1 MKNVGANFT
10 KRTTVIAIAL
20 FGLSAGAVS
29 ARAAD
34 VSCSQ
39 NTPMVKNLRAYSSRC
54 IGAPT
59 AGPHELSSREV
70 KRLTVTAK
78 STEDHL
84 TIARYYE
91 AEADRLDSQ
100 AAAYEEAAAGYK
112 RNPAPKNL
120 MAPGTASRYDYL
132 AQGFRKEANSDRALA
147 ASQQQMAK
155 RAATSAESPQA
166 SPSVTQ

>member
-1 MKNVGANFT
+1 MRNVGAHFT

-59 AGPHELSSREV
+59 AGPHELTSREV

-78 STEDHL
+78 SAEDHL
-84 TIARYYE
+84 KLARYYE
-91 AEADRLDSQ
+91 AEADRLDAQ
-100 AAAYEEAAAGYK
+100 AAGYEEAAADY
-112 RNPAPKNL
+112 RHSPAPKNL
-120 MAPGTASRYDYL
+120 MSPTTASRYEYL
-132 AQGFRKEANSDRALA
+132 AQGFRKEAKSDRALA
-147 ASQQQMAK
+147 ASHDQLAK
-155 RAATSAESPQA
+155 NAASI
-166 SPSVTQ
+166 TQ